1 MKIKCSHITVVIHAT
16 LLRKLLTH
24 LNDLGVNHLYSL
36 FGRSLQ
42 LNEGRGFLRGL
53 FLSSD
58 LINES
63 VDVITFYLP
72 KELEETVLKSI
83 IKTMNLDLPGRGSV
97 LSRDVNLH
105 NGIVEE
111 LICNINRAALPTR
124 EELMGV
130 SLFDNLTQILCTT
143 SKGLADELGKVL
155 LHLGV
160 VPTITNASGTGL
172 RDHLGLL
179 RITIPREKE
188 MLSIVVGPN
197 EAASIMD
204 KMITWAKLDRPGRGF
219 IWQVPVNKGLVNFKI
234 SQRRFGQAASTEQ
247 IIAAIDSIKGDFN
260 WRQGGTI
267 LSGQT
272 HRNYYNGTQLI
283 IQVREGASRH
293 IVKSIMKIGI
303 SGATVQ
309 PLRSHSPE
317 KVEDHLVVPQEV
329 IRVVIDEKRTNEV
342 IDTAIKEFERLDDP
356 SLKAT
361 HIFSLPVI
369 RAFNYL
375 NPMS

>member
-1 MKIKCSHITVVIHAT
+1 MTQCAHITVVINAA
-16 LLRKLLTH
+16 LLRKLLSH
-24 LNDLGVNHLYSL
+24 LNDLGFNHLYSL

-42 LNEGRGFLRGL
+42 LNEGRGFLRSL

-58 LINES
+58 LLSES
-63 VDVITFYLP
+63 VDVLTFYLP
-72 KELEETVLKSI
+72 KELEEIVMKSI
-83 IKTMNLDLPGRGSV
+83 VKNMNLDLPGRGSV
-97 LSRDVNLH
+97 LSRDVTLH
-105 NGIVEE
+105 NGLVDE
-111 LICNINRAALPTR
+111 LLCSVNQSVLPTK
-124 EELMGV
+124 EDLAQV

-143 SKGLADELGKVL
+143 SKGLADELSKVL

-160 VPTITNASGTGL
+160 VPTVTNATGTGL
-172 RDHLGLL
+172 RDQLGLL

-234 SQRRFGQAASTEQ
+234 SQRRYGQAASTEQ

-272 HRNYYNGTQLI
+272 QRNYYSGTQLI
-283 IQVREGASRH
+283 IQVREGASRQ
-293 IVKSIMKIGI
+293 IVRSIMKIGI

-309 PLRSHSPE
+309 PLRSLSPE
-317 KVEDHLVVPQEV
+317 KLNDHLVVPQEV
-329 IRVVIDEKRTNEV
+329 IRVVVDKERTDEV
-342 IDTAIKEFERLDDP
+342 IHMVIKEFQQQEQTD
-356 SLKAT
+356 LKAT

-375 NPMS
+375 TPQ

>member
-1 MKIKCSHITVVIHAT
+1 MTQCAHITVVINAA
-16 LLRKLLTH
+16 LLRKLLSH
-24 LNDLGVNHLYSL
+24 LNDLGINHLYSL

-42 LNEGRGFLRGL
+42 LNEGRGFLRSL

-58 LINES
+58 LLSES
-63 VDVITFYLP
+63 VDVLTFYLP
-72 KELEETVLKSI
+72 KELEEIVMKSI
-83 IKTMNLDLPGRGSV
+83 VKNMNLDLPGRGSV
-97 LSRDVNLH
+97 LSRDVTLH
-105 NGIVEE
+105 NGLVDE
-111 LICNINRAALPTR
+111 LLCSVNQSVLPTK
-124 EELMGV
+124 EDLAQV

-143 SKGLADELGKVL
+143 SKGLADELSKVL

-160 VPTITNASGTGL
+160 VPTVTNATGTGL
-172 RDHLGLL
+172 RDQLGLL

-234 SQRRFGQAASTEQ
+234 SQRRYGQAASTEQ

-272 HRNYYNGTQLI
+272 QRNYYSGTQLI
-283 IQVREGASRH
+283 IQVREGASRQ
-293 IVKSIMKIGI
+293 IVRSIMKIGI

-309 PLRSHSPE
+309 PLRSLSPE
-317 KVEDHLVVPQEV
+317 KLNDHLVVPQEV
-329 IRVVIDEKRTNEV
+329 IRVVVDKERTDEV
-342 IDTAIKEFERLDDP
+342 IHMVIKEFQQQEQTD
-356 SLKAT
+356 LKAT

-375 NPMS
+375 TPQ